1 MLVVFE
7 SFAVLRQIEVRIAEL
22 TVDGAESLE
31 IVRTDADGRLKELY
45 PGATV
50 SDLAQP
56 LTLQSELHTRAFHR
70 H

>member
-7 SFAVLRQIEVRIAEL
+7 GFSVLRQIEVRIPKL
-22 TVDGAESLE
+22 TVDGAQCLE
-31 IVRTDADGRLKELY
+31 IVRTDADGRLEELY

-50 SDLAQP
+50 TNLAQS
-56 LTLQSELHTRAFHR
+56 LSLQGELHTRAFHR

>member
-7 SFAVLRQIEVRIAEL
+7 GFAVLRQIEVRVAEL
-22 TVDGAESLE
+22 TVDGAQCLE

-50 SDLAQP
+50 SDLAQSLP
-56 LTLQSELHTRAFHR
+56 L
-70 H
+70 